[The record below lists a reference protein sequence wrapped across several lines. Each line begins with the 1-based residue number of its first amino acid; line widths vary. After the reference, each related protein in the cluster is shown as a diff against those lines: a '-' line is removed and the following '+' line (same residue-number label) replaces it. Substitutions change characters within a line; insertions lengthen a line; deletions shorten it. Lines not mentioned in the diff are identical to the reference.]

1 MYITAAG
8 NTDPL
13 IFTCPRVKVPQS
25 HRFPPFICHPSVYIR
40 CIMYYNTYIM
50 MSNNDF
56 QGDGR
61 KGGKK
66 QTEREK
72 KKKVLAERRK
82 PLNVD
87 HLSEDKLKYDVYK
100 SKLTAKDFL
109 SSSAQYSARHKDSS
123 RCEIKKIVYSCMWK
137 KNRSVMCYNMRL
149 PSSSWKC
156 S

>member
-1 MYITAAG
+1 
-8 NTDPL
+8 
-13 IFTCPRVKVPQS
+13 
-25 HRFPPFICHPSVYIR
+25 
-40 CIMYYNTYIM
+40 

-100 SKLTAKDFL
+100 SKLTAKDFFKQF
-109 SSSAQYSARHKDSS
+109 SSVQCKT
-123 RCEIKKIVYSCMWK
+123 
-137 KNRSVMCYNMRL
+137 
-149 PSSSWKC
+149 
-156 S
+156 